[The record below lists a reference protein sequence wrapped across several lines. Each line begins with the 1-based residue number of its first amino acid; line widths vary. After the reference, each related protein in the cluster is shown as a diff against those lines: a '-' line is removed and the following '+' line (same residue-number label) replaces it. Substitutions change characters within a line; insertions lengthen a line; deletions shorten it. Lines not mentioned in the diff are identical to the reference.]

1 VIESWGGLGY
11 QRRALDLRR
20 ASRMITDEGW
30 PTTSAGLRQL
40 PGVGPY
46 TAAAV
51 ACFAFGEPVAAID
64 TNLRRVV
71 SRWLGR
77 VPTAAELE
85 ASANEMIDRDDPAG
99 WNQAIMD
106 LGALRCRP
114 KAPRCD
120 GCPVAA
126 WCLDPSVYE
135 APPRQSRYEGSTRQ
149 ARAAV
154 LRAIATHGPAA
165 VGALA
170 GHTSLPLE
178 RVEAAIGSL
187 LADGTVARRHH
198 EVIITDEADFHR

>member
-1 VIESWGGLGY
+1 
-11 QRRALDLRR
+11 
-20 ASRMITDEGW
+20 
-30 PTTSAGLRQL
+30 
-40 PGVGPY
+40 
-46 TAAAV
+46 
-51 ACFAFGEPVAAID
+51 
-64 TNLRRVV
+64 
-71 SRWLGR
+71 LGR

-198 EVIITDEADFHR
+198 DEAYYVRCDEATNSEQTMAEGKVITEIGLAVVKPAEFVIFRISQAAGIGQ